1 MNKRYEEGREPF
13 FSESGEKMRKQ
24 YVWTKDENGQEV
36 LQETAPID
44 IQQEIESYS
53 DECDIKNIVR
63 KASFD
68 PQFLKSLSEGAL
80 NDTYTD
86 ITDFPQNIHE
96 YHRMLAT
103 AQVNAMKLEEL
114 QKMEAEKAKAEAVAK
129 PVAKPETKPEAKEE
143 EK

>member
-1 MNKRYEEGREPF
+1 MNKRYEEGQKPF
-13 FSESGEKMRKQ
+13 FSESGEKLRKQ
-24 YVWTKDENGQEV
+24 YVWTKDEKGEEV

-86 ITDFPQNIHE
+86 ITEFPQNIHE
-96 YHRMLAT
+96 YHRMIAT
-103 AQVNAMKLEEL
+103 AQANAMKLEEL
-114 QKMEAEKAKAEAVAK
+114 QKKATEKPAAE
-129 PVAKPETKPEAKEE
+129 PEVKEG

>member
-13 FSESGEKMRKQ
+13 FSESGEKFRKQ
-24 YVWTKDENGQEV
+24 YVWTKDEKGEEK

-44 IQQEIESYS
+44 IQQEIESYT

-68 PQFLKSLSEGAL
+68 PQFLKRLSEGAL

-86 ITDFPQNIHE
+86 ITEWPQNIHE
-96 YHRMLAT
+96 YHSMIAT
-103 AQVNAMKLEEL
+103 AQANAMKLEEL
-114 QKMEAEKAKAEAVAK
+114 QKKAAEEPKAER
-129 PVAKPETKPEAKEE
+129 EAKEG
-143 EK
+143 

>member
-13 FSESGEKMRKQ
+13 FSKSGEKFRKQ
-24 YVWTKDENGQEV
+24 YVWTKNEKGQEV

-44 IQQEIESYS
+44 IQQEIESYA

-63 KASFD
+63 KASFN

-80 NDTYTD
+80 NDAYVD
-86 ITDFPQNIHE
+86 ITEWPQNIHE
-96 YHRMLAT
+96 YHSMLAT
-103 AQVNAMKLEEL
+103 AQINAMKLEEL
-114 QKMEAEKAKAEAVAK
+114 KKMEAEETKAE
-129 PVAKPETKPEAKEE
+129 PEAKET

>member
-24 YVWTKDENGQEV
+24 YVWTKDEKEQEV

-44 IQQEIESYS
+44 IQQEIESYA
-53 DECDIKNIVR
+53 DECDIKNIVQ

-80 NDTYTD
+80 NDTSMD
-86 ITDFPQNIHE
+86 ITEWPQNIHE
-96 YHRMLAT
+96 YHRMIAT
-103 AQVNAMKLEEL
+103 AQANAMKLEEL
-114 QKMEAEKAKAEAVAK
+114 QKTATAEPEAE
-129 PVAKPETKPEAKEE
+129 PEAKEE

>member
-24 YVWTKDENGQEV
+24 YVWTKDEEGKEV

-44 IQQEIESYS
+44 IQQEIESYA

-80 NDTYTD
+80 DGTKVD
-86 ITDFPQNIHE
+86 ITEFPQNIHE
-96 YHRMLAT
+96 YYRMIAT
-103 AQVNAMKLEEL
+103 AQANAMKLEKL
-114 QKMEAEKAKAEAVAK
+114 QKMAAAEPKAEPKA
-129 PVAKPETKPEAKEE
+129 ETKAEE
-143 EK
+143 GEK

>member
-1 MNKRYEEGREPF
+1 MSIGAVSNRHPE
-13 FSESGEKMRKQ
+13 
-24 YVWTKDENGQEV
+24 
-36 LQETAPID
+36 
-44 IQQEIESYS
+44 EIESYA

-86 ITDFPQNIHE
+86 ITEWPQNIHE
-96 YHRMLAT
+96 YHRMIAT
-103 AQVNAMKLEEL
+103 AQANAMKLEEL
-114 QKMEAEKAKAEAVAK
+114 QKMAAAEPKAE
-129 PVAKPETKPEAKEE
+129 PETKEE

>member
-13 FSESGEKMRKQ
+13 FSNPGENERKQ
-24 YVWTKDENGQEV
+24 YVWAKDESGEEY

-44 IQQEIESYS
+44 IQAEIESYA

-68 PQFLKSLSEGAL
+68 PEFLKSLSQGAL
-80 NDTYTD
+80 TTEETPLVD
-86 ITDFPQNIHE
+86 ITEFPQNIHE
-96 YHRMLAT
+96 YHQMIAT
-103 AQVNAMKLEEL
+103 AQ
-114 QKMEAEKAKAEAVAK
+114 AKAMQLAK
-129 PVAKPETKPEAKEE
+129 LQEMAKTEPEPKTEEKEE

>member
-1 MNKRYEEGREPF
+1 MIKRYEEGREPF
-13 FSESGEKMRKQ
+13 FSKSGEKFQKQ
-24 YVWTKDENGQEV
+24 YIWTKDEKGQEV

-44 IQQEIESYS
+44 IQQEIESYA

-86 ITDFPQNIHE
+86 ITEFPQNIHE
-96 YHRMLAT
+96 YHRMVAT
-103 AQVNAMKLEEL
+103 AQANAMKLEEL
-114 QKMEAEKAKAEAVAK
+114 QEMATKEPKAE
-129 PVAKPETKPEAKEE
+129 TKKEE
-143 EK
+143 EEK